1 MGYDI
6 NSISYENL
14 YVKSS
19 EGKKTNGK
27 KSTESKKDEPLF
39 IMGQSEE
46 ELTAAVKTTKNERK
60 EELKSIYKQRR
71 EERAS
76 NGLTYLDAQAMIKAI
91 HSRYIYLDTYTK
103 DTNPEAYYDSV
114 WSDADKVNYK
124 LAMDAMKELEQKFPG
139 IAGEAFDNIFDEGS
153 WSKEVEQLAE
163 EKYGAYSKEERKNI
177 LGAAKFGI

>member
-6 NSISYENL
+6 NSISYESL
-14 YVKSS
+14 YAKSS
-19 EGKKTNGK
+19 ESTQPNGK

-46 ELTAAVKTTKNERK
+46 ELAAAVKTTKNERK
-60 EELKSIYKQRR
+60 EELKYIYKQRR

-124 LAMDAMKELEQKFPG
+124 LATEAMKELEQKFPG
-139 IAGEAFDNIFDEGS
+139 IAGEAFDNVFDES

-163 EKYGAYSKEERKNI
+163 DKYGAYSKEERKNI
-177 LGAAKFGI
+177 LGEAKFGI